1 MLWLS
6 ATYPSSSQQGTWL
19 PVTYRLATRTC
30 AGSKNPRLLA
40 SFVARSKKR
49 SLKRRIEVQIKGA
62 TPKGH
67 ALIAATSLAAVWRQS
82 CWAFLDVVLIVSVAI
97 LLTGILGHLHKLS
110 FAASPHCH
118 AGLHGCCDC

>member
-82 CWAFLDVVLIVSVAI
+82 CWAFLGVVLIVSVEI
-97 LLTGILGHLHKLS
+97 LLSGILGHLHKL
-110 FAASPHCH
+110 FFGASAHCSDAIECSCH
-118 AGLHGCCDC
+118 